1 MDSLIGRRGYG
12 RPLLGPL
19 RFKSGTIGQ
28 SPRLGLSPR
37 HFCVV
42 GCGRG
47 CGSFYSFHLCQCC
60 SELSLRQ
67 ISGKDRLL
75 QRRVGNIVLPRYG
88 VDLVLDL
95 NRSRRK

>member
-1 MDSLIGRRGYG
+1 MVALF
-12 RPLLGPL
+12 LGPL

-28 SPRLGLSPR
+28 PPRLGQPPR

-42 GCGRG
+42 GIRG
-47 CGSFYSFHLCQCC
+47 GGGCFYSFHLCQCC

-67 ISGKDRLL
+67 IAGKDRLL